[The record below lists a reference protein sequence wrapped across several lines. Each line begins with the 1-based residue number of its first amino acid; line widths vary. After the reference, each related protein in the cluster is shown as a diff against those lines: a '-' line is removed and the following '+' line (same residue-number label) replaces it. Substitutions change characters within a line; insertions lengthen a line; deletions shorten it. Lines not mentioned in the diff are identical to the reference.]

1 MGRRWDGDGDVDEDR
16 TSLSVYK
23 NSHLDNKA
31 RSEEICWL

>member
-23 NSHLDNKA
+23 NSHLDKA